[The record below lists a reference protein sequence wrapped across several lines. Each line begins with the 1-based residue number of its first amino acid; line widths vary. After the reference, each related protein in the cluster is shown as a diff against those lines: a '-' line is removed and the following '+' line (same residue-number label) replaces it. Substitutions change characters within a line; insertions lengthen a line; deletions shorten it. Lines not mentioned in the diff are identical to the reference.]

1 MLSSPSRDQAG
12 GVEGARQTFKL
23 SSGPLWEKTKWS
35 CVGFL
40 EQLWKW
46 AADASG
52 ICCCFL
58 ERAFVNKLM
67 PLCDCQIVLVLS
79 WVDKLLGRLFKDLES
94 CVFGIL
100 CLYNLYLQS
109 ESYRMEEFC
118 INLSVEDII
127 NYRLS
132 LVSKLIQSDCG
143 TVFLH
148 G

>member
-1 MLSSPSRDQAG
+1 M
-12 GVEGARQTFKL
+12 
-23 SSGPLWEKTKWS
+23 
-35 CVGFL
+35 
-40 EQLWKW
+40 
-46 AADASG
+46 
-52 ICCCFL
+52 
-58 ERAFVNKLM
+58 
-67 PLCDCQIVLVLS
+67 
-79 WVDKLLGRLFKDLES
+79 DKLLGRLFKDLES